1 METTMSNQIKTG
13 DIVEYD
19 CNVWH
24 VVQVVKFQGKKY
36 VRLEFPSDPNHQVL
50 ALPKG
55 MKRIATWR

>member
-1 METTMSNQIKTG
+1 MSKSIKVG
-13 DIVEYD
+13 DVVEYD
-19 CNVWH
+19 CNIWN

-36 VRLEFPSDPNHQVL
+36 VRLEFPNDPYMQAL